1 MDTKLVDAD
10 AFKAAMRTWASGVTI
25 LTSVVDGQI
34 HGMTVS
40 AFSSVSA
47 QPPLV
52 LVCANQASFTHEVIE
67 GSGVFGVNIL
77 ASGQDEIS
85 TRFAMG
91 DAAHRFEGVPWT
103 ERRDLPF
110 RGTRRIGHPH
120 DLHRRGDEQPRPRR
134 RHATRLLRRRLPRA
148 RPEGLSA
155 AYCTRI
161 GISPREPPWR
171 MTSFT
176 STRCEPKRTVPS

>member
-10 AFKAAMRTWASGVTI
+10 AFKAAMRTWASGITI

-67 GSGVFGVNIL
+67 SSGVFGVNVL
-77 ASGQDEIS
+77 AAGQEDIS
-85 TRFAMG
+85 TRFAMS
-91 DAAHRFEGVPWT
+91 DAAHRFEGIPWT
-103 ERRDLPF
+103 AGET
-110 RGTRRIGHPH
+110 GTPLLDGALSNLECRVRSRHHEGTHTIYIGEVIASRVTEGAAPLVYF
-120 DLHRRGDEQPRPRR
+120 DG
-134 RHATRLLRRRLPRA
+134 AYRA
-148 RPEGLSA
+148 LAPES
-155 AYCTRI
+155 
-161 GISPREPPWR
+161 
-171 MTSFT
+171 
-176 STRCEPKRTVPS
+176 

>member
-1 MDTKLVDAD
+1 MEPKLVDAE

-25 LTSVVDGQI
+25 LTSVAEGQI

-67 GSGVFGVNIL
+67 SSGVFGVNVL
-77 ASGQDEIS
+77 AAGQEEIS
-85 TRFAMG
+85 NRFAMG

-103 ERRDLPF
+103 AGST
-110 RGTRRIGHPH
+110 GTPLLDGALCNLECRVRNSYCEGTHTIYIGEVM
-120 DLHRRGDEQPRPRR
+120 DSRVRED
-134 RHATRLLRRRLPRA
+134 
-148 RPEGLSA
+148 A
-155 AYCTRI
+155 APLVYFDGGYRSI
-161 GISPREPPWR
+161 G
-171 MTSFT
+171 
-176 STRCEPKRTVPS
+176 

>member
-1 MDTKLVDAD
+1 MEPKLVDAE

-25 LTSVVDGQI
+25 LTSVADGQI

-67 GSGVFGVNIL
+67 VSQVFGVNVL
-77 ASGQDEIS
+77 AAGQEEIS
-85 TRFAMG
+85 NRFAMG

-103 ERRDLPF
+103 AGST
-110 RGTRRIGHPH
+110 GTPLLDGALCNLECRVRNSYREGTHTIYIGEVM
-120 DLHRRGDEQPRPRR
+120 DSRVRED
-134 RHATRLLRRRLPRA
+134 
-148 RPEGLSA
+148 A
-155 AYCTRI
+155 APLVYFDGGYRSI
-161 GISPREPPWR
+161 G
-171 MTSFT
+171 
-176 STRCEPKRTVPS
+176 

>member
-1 MDTKLVDAD
+1 MEPKLVDAE

-25 LTSVVDGQI
+25 LTSVAEGQI

-67 GSGVFGVNIL
+67 TSGVFGVNVL
-77 ASGQDEIS
+77 AAGQEEVS
-85 TRFAMG
+85 NRFAMG

-103 ERRDLPF
+103 AGST
-110 RGTRRIGHPH
+110 GTPLLDGALCNLECRVRNSYREGTHTIYIGEVMDSRVREDAAPLVYF
-120 DLHRRGDEQPRPRR
+120 DGGY
-134 RHATRLLRRRLPRA
+134 RA
-148 RPEGLSA
+148 L
-155 AYCTRI
+155 T
-161 GISPREPPWR
+161 
-171 MTSFT
+171 
-176 STRCEPKRTVPS
+176 

>member
-1 MDTKLVDAD
+1 MDTKIVDAD
-10 AFKAAMRTWASGVTI
+10 AFKAAMRNWASGVTI

-77 ASGQDEIS
+77 AAGQEDVS
-85 TRFAMG
+85 NRFAMG

-103 ERRDLPF
+103 AGETGTPLLDGALCNLECRVRSSHHEGTHTIYIGEVMSSRVRDDAAPLVYF
-110 RGTRRIGHPH
+110 DGGY
-120 DLHRRGDEQPRPRR
+120 
-134 RHATRLLRRRLPRA
+134 RA
-148 RPEGLSA
+148 LA
-155 AYCTRI
+155 
-161 GISPREPPWR
+161 
-171 MTSFT
+171 
-176 STRCEPKRTVPS
+176 PKG